1 MARDPPSSLSSTE
14 LRDISFTPTSI
25 RPAKVTII
33 HPQLRDLILPL
44 SRGRVLY
51 PRGLN
56 IDEIRWFPNAEDDDS
71 ASKLNDVGTT
81 RTVFKLD
88 FAANCLVSNSNMFA
102 CGGQH
107 GELFVSSIPQP
118 NAYIPERFLVVPKVK
133 PFKISTNLPHS
144 RSINNSIIIPPS
156 WPKEWTRQSVE
167 RKIGYVGRGSRSW
180 EEIERGGSIMG
191 KAERGE
197 WVTRRVRPRNEG
209 HTCSENGDDEA
220 YTPPDGDD
228 EDNDMYDLEKDSL
241 SSSPA
246 TYPNTLPVRYV
257 SSHLPTNFSLK
268 SETKDK
274 LRRRQYTEEPRL
286 VISNNDR
293 TVKFF
298 ALPLQDDNAHQVVEE
313 GYPHYGIPSL
323 ARFPHPV
330 NFRPNVLPLEELM
343 ELNGPPL
350 DFPDTLRFEPGIREI
365 DLGISDDGRP
375 SLALYDV
382 VATEYATNILG
393 GDQNRLARQILEGY
407 RNRELARGG
416 RGLDRTEQRQLV
428 REDSFGELIDYSR
441 QHGRYRNIVGNSSSH
456 QSAEQQSRSWTRIT
470 SRARDDE
477 DDEIEDGLRWS
488 PEDYGQKETR
498 TLRTICSTQ
507 FDVAANHSS
516 LSPDL
521 RYLVSVGDSTDV
533 NLFEVINEGRDL
545 RKVAVYN
552 AATDAGFSSAWSK
565 DGRKF
570 AVASQ
575 DGQVTVW
582 DHRSSRPLAI
592 FQTSPSSAHSSP
604 SFTHDVSASHRGGNT
619 TSPGSRHSS
628 GSGNWERWE
637 SATGS
642 EMILRDPVTGI
653 PRTGSST
660 SGKEAARVVKFSPEG
675 SSRDLLVFTEEES
688 NIHIID
694 ARTLTTHVVV
704 PVPHVPNETT
714 NPEILRRPRKGV
726 EGGTWGIS
734 GVAFDPTGDFLYS
747 GTESTVVEWDIR
759 RLGNHGGT
767 WSMR

>member
-14 LRDISFTPTSI
+14 LRDISFTPTAI
-25 RPAKVTII
+25 RPARITII

-56 IDEIRWFPNAEDDDS
+56 IDEIRWLPNAEDDDE
-71 ASKLNDVGTT
+71 APKPNDRNGPGNT
-81 RTVFKLD
+81 RTAFKLD
-88 FAANCLVSNSNMFA
+88 FAANCLVSNSNIFA

-118 NAYIPERFLVVPKVK
+118 NNYIPERFHVAPKIK

-156 WPKEWTRQSVE
+156 WPKEWARQSVE
-167 RKIGYVGRGSRSW
+167 RKIGYIGRGSRSW
-180 EEIERGGSIMG
+180 EEIERGDNITG

-197 WVTRRVRPRNEG
+197 WVTRRVRPRNDT
-209 HTCSENGDDEA
+209 HTGSENGYDEA
-220 YTPPDGDD
+220 LALPDVDD
-228 EDNDMYDLEKDSL
+228 EDDDIYDLEKDNL

-246 TYPNTLPVRYV
+246 TYPNTLPIRYV
-257 SSHLPTNFSLK
+257 SSHLATNFSQK

-274 LRRRQYTEEPRL
+274 MKRHQYSEEPRL
-286 VISNNDR
+286 IISNNDR

-298 ALPLQDDNAHQVVEE
+298 ALPLQNDNAH
-313 GYPHYGIPSL
+313 H
-323 ARFPHPV
+323 
-330 NFRPNVLPLEELM
+330 VLPLEELM

-350 DFPDTLRFEPGIREI
+350 DFPDTLRFEPSIREI
-365 DLGISDDGRP
+365 DLGMSEDGRP

-393 GDQNRLARQILEGY
+393 GDQNRLARQILDGY
-407 RNRELARGG
+407 RDRELARGG

-428 REDSFGELIDYSR
+428 REDSFGDLLDYSR
-441 QHGRYRNIVGNSSSH
+441 YGRYRNLGGNSPRR
-456 QSAEQQSRSWTRIT
+456 QSPEQQSRGWTRIT

-477 DDEIEDGLRWS
+477 DDEIEDGLRW
-488 PEDYGQKETR
+488 PTLDYSQKQTR
-498 TLRTICSTQ
+498 TLRAICSTQ

-545 RKVAVYN
+545 RKIAVYN
-552 AATDAGFSSAWSK
+552 AATDAGFSSSWSK

-592 FQTSPSSAHSSP
+592 FQTSPTSTHSSP
-604 SFTHDVSASHRGGNT
+604 SFMRDISASHSGGNT
-619 TSPGSRHSS
+619 TYPGSRHSS

-637 SATGS
+637 STTRS

-704 PVPHVPNETT
+704 PVPHVPNATT
-714 NPEILRRPRKGV
+714 SPEVLRRPRKGV

-747 GTESTVVEWDIR
+747 GTESTVVEWDVR

>member
-14 LRDISFTPTSI
+14 LRDISFTPTAV
-25 RPAKVTII
+25 RPARITII

-56 IDEIRWFPNAEDDDS
+56 IDEIRWLPNAEDDDE
-71 ASKLNDVGTT
+71 APKPNDRNGPGNT

-88 FAANCLVSNSNMFA
+88 FAANCLVSNSNIFA

-118 NAYIPERFLVVPKVK
+118 NTYIPERFHVAPKIK

-156 WPKEWTRQSVE
+156 WPKEWARQSVE
-167 RKIGYVGRGSRSW
+167 RKIGYIGRGSRSW
-180 EEIERGGSIMG
+180 EEIERGDSITG

-197 WVTRRVRPRNEG
+197 WVTRRVRPRNDTHMG
-209 HTCSENGDDEA
+209 SENGYDEA
-220 YTPPDGDD
+220 HTLPEVDD
-228 EDNDMYDLEKDSL
+228 EDDDIYDLEKDNL

-246 TYPNTLPVRYV
+246 TYPNTLPIRYV
-257 SSHLPTNFSLK
+257 SSHLATNFSQK
-268 SETKDK
+268 SETKDNLK
-274 LRRRQYTEEPRL
+274 GHQYSEEPRL

-298 ALPLQDDNAHQVVEE
+298 ALPLQDDNAHQLVEE

-323 ARFPHPV
+323 ARFPHPA
-330 NFRPNVLPLEELM
+330 NFRPSVLPLEELM

-365 DLGISDDGRP
+365 DLGMSEDGRP

-393 GDQNRLARQILEGY
+393 GDQNRLARQILDGY
-407 RNRELARGG
+407 RDRELARGG
-416 RGLDRTEQRQLV
+416 RGLGRTEQRQLV
-428 REDSFGELIDYSR
+428 REDSFGDLLDYSR
-441 QHGRYRNIVGNSSSH
+441 HGRYRNFAGNSSPH
-456 QSAEQQSRSWTRIT
+456 QSPEQQSRGWTRIT

-477 DDEIEDGLRWS
+477 DDEIEDGLRW
-488 PEDYGQKETR
+488 PTLDYSQKQTR
-498 TLRTICSTQ
+498 TLRAICSTQ

-545 RKVAVYN
+545 RKIAVYN
-552 AATDAGFSSAWSK
+552 
-565 DGRKF
+565 
-570 AVASQ
+570 

-592 FQTSPSSAHSSP
+592 FQTSPTSTHSSP
-604 SFTHDVSASHRGGNT
+604 SFMHDISASHSGGNT
-619 TSPGSRHSS
+619 TSPESRHSS

-637 SATGS
+637 SATRS

-704 PVPHVPNETT
+704 PVPYVPNATT
-714 NPEILRRPRKGV
+714 NPEVLRRPRKGV

-747 GTESTVVEWDIR
+747 GTESTVVEWDVR
-759 RLGNHGGT
+759 RLGNQGGT

>member
-1 MARDPPSSLSSTE
+1 MSTAWLIPCTMAYVLPSS
-14 LRDISFTPTSI
+14 
-25 RPAKVTII
+25 
-33 HPQLRDLILPL
+33 
-44 SRGRVLY
+44 
-51 PRGLN
+51 
-56 IDEIRWFPNAEDDDS
+56 
-71 ASKLNDVGTT
+71 
-81 RTVFKLD
+81 
-88 FAANCLVSNSNMFA
+88 NMLA

-118 NAYIPERFLVVPKVK
+118 NAYIPERFLVVPKIK

-180 EEIERGGSIMG
+180 EEIERGDSIMG

-257 SSHLPTNFSLK
+257 SSHLPTNFSQK

-393 GDQNRLARQILEGY
+393 GDQNRLARQILEDY

-416 RGLDRTEQRQLV
+416 RGLERTEQRQLV
-428 REDSFGELIDYSR
+428 REDSFGELVDYSR

-507 FDVAANHSS
+507 FDVAANHCK
-516 LSPDL
+516 
-521 RYLVSVGDSTDV
+521 YSV
-533 NLFEVINEGRDL
+533 
-545 RKVAVYN
+545 
-552 AATDAGFSSAWSK
+552 
-565 DGRKF
+565 
-570 AVASQ
+570 
-575 DGQVTVW
+575 
-582 DHRSSRPLAI
+582 RPA
-592 FQTSPSSAHSSP
+592 
-604 SFTHDVSASHRGGNT
+604 
-619 TSPGSRHSS
+619 
-628 GSGNWERWE
+628 
-637 SATGS
+637 
-642 EMILRDPVTGI
+642 GI
-653 PRTGSST
+653 P
-660 SGKEAARVVKFSPEG
+660 
-675 SSRDLLVFTEEES
+675 
-688 NIHIID
+688 
-694 ARTLTTHVVV
+694 
-704 PVPHVPNETT
+704 T
-714 NPEILRRPRKGV
+714 NVYFEL
-726 EGGTWGIS
+726 
-734 GVAFDPTGDFLYS
+734 
-747 GTESTVVEWDIR
+747 
-759 RLGNHGGT
+759 
-767 WSMR
+767 